1 MVAFLACGLWNS
13 LTWITWPALRAPSA
27 LTGRAFLSLTHTH
40 IHTAQRHTHTFQC
53 SPLACD
59 FSSRTLSPV
68 WWCHQGLMRD
78 YSDITG
84 TAAKLN
90 LLVSPCACSALRLEL
105 CVCLCSRVH
114 VQYWGNCAVHEC
126 LHSVIIPP
134 FFCPFLFTSEDGLYR
149 PCPKLNAEASSPN
162 KSLIGYY

>member
-1 MVAFLACGLWNS
+1 MWFVEQLNLDYLACAEG
-13 LTWITWPALRAPSA
+13 T
-27 LTGRAFLSLTHTH
+27 LSTHWQGIPQSDTHTH
-40 IHTAQRHTHTFQC
+40 IHIAQRHTHTVQC

-105 CVCLCSRVH
+105 CVCVCVRVSIISCAILRKLCSSWVSAFSYHPSILLSISVH
-114 VQYWGNCAVHEC
+114 LW
-126 LHSVIIPP
+126 
-134 FFCPFLFTSEDGLYR
+134 R
-149 PCPKLNAEASSPN
+149 W
-162 KSLIGYY
+162 SLSAMSNTKCGGHQS